1 MLTLG
6 KTVLEEDKKM
16 ERNSTNECGDNG
28 VKQEERGN
36 RKMKKIQGKKS
47 HFAAVA
53 KPSHEESIKQKSNMS
68 RQEGDVNIWLQR
80 NNKND
85 ISLLWRIGSQGVMVL
100 LDGFMRDAVQQKLQ

>member
-1 MLTLG
+1 
-6 KTVLEEDKKM
+6 
-16 ERNSTNECGDNG
+16 
-28 VKQEERGN
+28 
-36 RKMKKIQGKKS
+36 
-47 HFAAVA
+47 
-53 KPSHEESIKQKSNMS
+53 MS